1 MLNPNPRT
9 TVIKVDALAIRNR
22 EIFLFR
28 CLYIAYFFNIVAFLF
43 AHQPGSKL
51 PLCTA
56 AMVCRWNLGTRPP
69 IRISDIPSWTYDKN
83 TYSENPARSEGP
95 WKKSK
100 TDFTIINKL
109 SGWICWYNEI
119 NSSPDILGCCVFE
132 SWLYCK
138 FEHNPAI
145 LRDVFGE
152 MLQQAPYF
160 GRCVHEDR
168 ISVEWWKYTP
178 ECRVATMHRKPLQ
191 MHNHERQNRL
201 QTRFWCQDTKPSRSS
216 MQPANVVFCTSAKKV
231 HHQIW
236 NFVDA
241 SKCMIGK

>member
-1 MLNPNPRT
+1 MKQSN
-9 TVIKVDALAIRNR
+9 K
-22 EIFLFR
+22 
-28 CLYIAYFFNIVAFLF
+28 
-43 AHQPGSKL
+43 
-51 PLCTA
+51 
-56 AMVCRWNLGTRPP
+56 
-69 IRISDIPSWTYDKN
+69 
-83 TYSENPARSEGP
+83 
-95 WKKSK
+95 
-100 TDFTIINKL
+100 DFTIINKL

-132 SWLYCK
+132 SWLNYT
-138 FEHNPAI
+138 FEHNLAI
-145 LRDVFGE
+145 LRGVFGE

-178 ECRVATMHRKPLQ
+178 EWRVATMHRKPLQ
-191 MHNHERQNRL
+191 MHNHERQNRI
-201 QTRFWCQDTKPSRSS
+201 QTRFWCQDTKPPRCS
-216 MQPANVVFCTSAKKV
+216 MQPANVVFGTSAKKV